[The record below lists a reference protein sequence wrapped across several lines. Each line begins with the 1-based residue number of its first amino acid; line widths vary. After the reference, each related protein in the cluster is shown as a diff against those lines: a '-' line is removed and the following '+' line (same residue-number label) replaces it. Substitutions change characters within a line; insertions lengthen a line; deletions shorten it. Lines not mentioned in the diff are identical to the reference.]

1 MFFKNRVNRLPLAL
15 AMPILMVV
23 SRVLPLSP
31 PLATMMIIL
40 TVIGT
45 FYIWLIYEENMFL
58 VTHMVTRTSIHT
70 RMVIHMVP
78 MKTCMVY
85 ICTLWEC
92 G

>member
-1 MFFKNRVNRLPLAL
+1 MFLKINRLPLAL

-45 FYIWLIYEENMFL
+45 FLYLAYI
-58 VTHMVTRTSIHT
+58 
-70 RMVIHMVP
+70 
-78 MKTCMVY
+78 
-85 ICTLWEC
+85 
-92 G
+92 

>member
-31 PLATMMIIL
+31 PLAIMMIIL

-45 FYIWLIYEENMFL
+45 FLYLAYI
-58 VTHMVTRTSIHT
+58 
-70 RMVIHMVP
+70 
-78 MKTCMVY
+78 
-85 ICTLWEC
+85 
-92 G
+92 